1 MNKTNFIHL
10 LCLIC
15 CLTVLS
21 CDKIRTGYQEEED
34 IMARFYDDMYSSFA
48 HDAIWAASYAYI
60 FNEYQ
65 KIRTDRQAS
74 LEYVGQYDYIR
85 SLNYDYW
92 DTGDVKISIKEDGDY
107 VFEGDARFGNYLYG
121 ISKTLNI
128 HFNENGV
135 MEITCSESDNPVT
148 PFQKYSYSLSCKA
161 TADGEFTYTSD
172 YECSFKYDGKNY
184 IIRSGEGVLKRPM
197 KGDEY
202 GRLKCFPVEGTLI
215 YTKGELSL
223 TAEYSWD
230 SVHLTGSNGYDKISN
245 NFFQIIFRPGE
256 Y

>member
-1 MNKTNFIHL
+1 MKKTVFIHL

-15 CLTVLS
+15 CLNAIS

-34 IMARFYDDMYSSFA
+34 CTARFYDEMYESFA

-65 KIRTDRQAS
+65 KIRTDRTAS

-92 DTGDVKISIKEDGDY
+92 DTGDMKISIKEDGDY
-107 VFEGDARFGNYLYG
+107 LFEGDRRFGNYLYD

-135 MEITCSESDNPVT
+135 MEITCHEDENSAI
-148 PFQKYSYSLSCKA
+148 PFQRYSYSLSCKA
-161 TADGEFTYTSD
+161 TADGEFTYTSE
-172 YECSFKYDGKNY
+172 YECSFIY
-184 IIRSGEGVLKRPM
+184 SGNHHSISSGDSILKRPM

-215 YTKGELSL
+215 YTKGKLTL

-230 SVHLTGSNGYDKISN
+230 SVHLTGSNGYDKISH
-245 NFFQIIFRPGE
+245 NFFQIKYRPGE